1 LNVIYAVN
9 VFPLSTIGSTIF
21 FLIKNF
27 TEPLAS
33 VMVRTE
39 AIYPVSTHLTV
50 VAASSDSRRKY
61 STGSAAASNFQTVYG
76 LVQCTPDLSETDYN
90 RCLDGCISEISSCC
104 QGRMGARVLRPSCNI
119 RFESAMFY
127 NQTPKL
133 DPDVTPPSPSPPSSV
148 GTCHC

>member
-1 LNVIYAVN
+1 MINGMYISVRRAFDPGYFCHFASILEPRHIGVRPKGGAFWPRLSPEAVKTL
-9 VFPLSTIGSTIF
+9 FYLGCRGTGTIGSTIF

-27 TEPLAS
+27 AEPLAS

-50 VAASSDSRRKY
+50 VAASGDSRRKY

-76 LVQCTPDLSETDYN
+76 LVQCTPDLSETDCN

-104 QGRMGARVLRPSCNI
+104 
-119 RFESAMFY
+119 
-127 NQTPKL
+127 
-133 DPDVTPPSPSPPSSV
+133 
-148 GTCHC
+148 